1 MDTFEYPSHQLQQN
15 CLFFFSFFHL
25 GVSSGRLK
33 TVVRLICVQKY
44 YINFFCPHSSSF
56 PLLMQICSR
65 IKQCLCPRKNK
76 EGDEDEDEDGT
87 IFSDENWIL
96 SEILGWINLALRK
109 SCKVVDDL
117 NSKRRHRR
125 HHQSLT
131 NFVRTRV
138 NFPRFRGKVWRS

>member
-15 CLFFFSFFHL
+15 CLFFFFFFSFGCQFRSTQNSSPSHL
-25 GVSSGRLK
+25 CSEILY
-33 TVVRLICVQKY
+33 Q
-44 YINFFCPHSSSF
+44 FFCPHSSSF

-117 NSKRRHRR
+117 NSKRRRRR